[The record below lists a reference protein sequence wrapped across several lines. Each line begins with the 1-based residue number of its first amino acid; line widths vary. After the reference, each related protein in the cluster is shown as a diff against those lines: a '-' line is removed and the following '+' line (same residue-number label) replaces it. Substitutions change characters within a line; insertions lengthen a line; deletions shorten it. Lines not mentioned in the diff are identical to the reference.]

1 MLVENIFFLYIR
13 TTLITFDL
21 NKYRHSISS
30 VDKYS
35 IADFN
40 AKVNAEVLL
49 KIQERKFPHIADLKL
64 VIEENEIFTGYNS
77 FLILIFISRNFYNKI

>member
-1 MLVENIFFLYIR
+1 MLVENIFFLYVR

-40 AKVNAEVLL
+40 AKVNAEVLR
-49 KIQERKFPHIADLKL
+49 KIQERKFPHIAYLKL

-77 FLILIFISRNFYNKI
+77 FIILIFISRNFYNKI

>member
-1 MLVENIFFLYIR
+1 M
-13 TTLITFDL
+13 
-21 NKYRHSISS
+21 
-30 VDKYS
+30 DKYS

-40 AKVNAEVLL
+40 AKVNAEVLR

-77 FLILIFISRNFYNKI
+77 FLILILISRNFYNKI